1 MKPYLAVIYDSF
13 VEAMG
18 SKVLWFLMIASTLIL
33 AGVAPFGFVHD
44 RSYEFASSEILL
56 RDSMVEKLEA
66 AARKKG
72 TKAQQAVVAAMKSD
86 SQELLTREKKAEGR
100 RFSSGRVA

>member
-1 MKPYLAVIYDSF
+1 MRP
-13 VEAMG
+13 
-18 SKVLWFLMIASTLIL
+18 
-33 AGVAPFGFVHD
+33 
-44 RSYEFASSEILL
+44 LL

-86 SQELLTREKKAEGR
+86 SQELLTRERKEGR
-100 RFSSGRVA
+100 SFPVVASRGMANELELQNAV